1 MSPHRWPWLT
11 LSSGFSKHRASGQL
25 IPPGLG
31 NTLALTH
38 SDGLLLHETSS
49 LTSFNPVAWMVA
61 VCLSGD

>member
-11 LSSGFSKHRASGQL
+11 LSSGFSKHRASVQL
-25 IPPGLG
+25 IPPAC

-49 LTSFNPVAWMVA
+49 LTSFNPAAWFGC
-61 VCLSGD
+61 CLFVW